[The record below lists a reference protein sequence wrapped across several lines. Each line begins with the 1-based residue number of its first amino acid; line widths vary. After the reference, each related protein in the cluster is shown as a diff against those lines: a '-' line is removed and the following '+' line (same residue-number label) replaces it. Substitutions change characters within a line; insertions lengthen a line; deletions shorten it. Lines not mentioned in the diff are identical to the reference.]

1 MASVRSRELGAY
13 LRARR
18 DRLSPEDVGLPGGG
32 GRRRVKGLR
41 REEVAVLAN
50 VGCTWYTWLEQGR
63 NVQPSLEVLLGIA
76 DALRL
81 SKDERRHL
89 LLLGGHPGTEPV
101 PVYERVD
108 GRVQS
113 LLDQLAPYPAVVMA
127 PWFEP
132 VAYNAPFRFMIDDLE
147 SIPETDRNCAYLN
160 FTHPDW
166 IAGHADHE
174 QECAAIVAVLRAN
187 QGESVTDPAWKP
199 LLARLRADS
208 PLFARLWGQA
218 DVAIDSQKA
227 KRVLSLHV
235 GRLALRPT
243 TMLLQDNPHTRV
255 IVYQADDHVT
265 RERLE
270 ELTRRINAGD
280 IDGPARV
287 QGLRSVS

>member
-1 MASVRSRELGAY
+1 MANVRTRELGVY

-63 NVQPSLEVLLGIA
+63 DVQPSREVLLGIA
-76 DALRL
+76 AALRL
-81 SKDERRHL
+81 SRDERRHL
-89 LLLGGHPGTEPV
+89 LLLGGHPGAEQAPAS
-101 PVYERVD
+101 ERVD
-108 GRVQS
+108 GQVQA
-113 LLDQLAPYPAVVMA
+113 LLDQLAPSPAVAMT
-127 PWFEP
+127 PWFAP
-132 VAYNAPFRFMIDDLE
+132 VAYNAQFRFMVDDIE
-147 SIPETDRNCAYLN
+147 SIPETDRNCAYLH

-166 IAGHADHE
+166 IAGDADHE
-174 QECAAIVAVLRAN
+174 RECAALVARLRAY

-218 DVAIDSQKA
+218 DVATVSQKA

-235 GRLALRPT
+235 GMLALRPL
-243 TMLLQDNPHTRV
+243 TMRLQDNPHTRV
-255 IVYQADDHVT
+255 VVYQPDDHLT
-265 RERLE
+265 RERLA
-270 ELTRRINAGD
+270 ELTRRIAAGHL
-280 IDGPARV
+280 DGPAKVRR
-287 QGLRSVS
+287 LRSVS

>member
-1 MASVRSRELGAY
+1 MVIGMASVRSRELGAY

-89 LLLGGHPGTEPV
+89 LLLGGYPGAEPV
-101 PVYERVD
+101 PAYKRVD
-108 GRVQS
+108 DQVQG

-132 VAYNAPFRFMIDDLE
+132 VAYNAPFRFLIDDLE
-147 SIPETDRNCAYLN
+147 
-160 FTHPDW
+160 
-166 IAGHADHE
+166 
-174 QECAAIVAVLRAN
+174 
-187 QGESVTDPAWKP
+187 
-199 LLARLRADS
+199 
-208 PLFARLWGQA
+208 
-218 DVAIDSQKA
+218 
-227 KRVLSLHV
+227 
-235 GRLALRPT
+235 
-243 TMLLQDNPHTRV
+243 
-255 IVYQADDHVT
+255 
-265 RERLE
+265 
-270 ELTRRINAGD
+270 
-280 IDGPARV
+280 
-287 QGLRSVS
+287 